1 MNKLWAE
8 KLFVLNFEPYMNVS
22 VDETGMKMFLIKRS
36 FEIWAL
42 KAFHE
47 VIISVFYDEIMTK
60 QFHEPIFDEIPV
72 VPITHL
78 TRVTY

>member
-36 FEIWAL
+36 FEIEHL
-42 KAFHE
+42 KHFMK
-47 VIISVFYDEIMTK
+47 SLFQSFTMK
-60 QFHEPIFDEIPV
+60 
-72 VPITHL
+72 
-78 TRVTY
+78 